1 MNEDEIT
8 KSYYSNKN
16 TTNFYLNLW
25 GGDSIHIGIYDD
37 DYTYNKNEIKDTKLN
52 EIKFAI
58 DNKKEYMYKF
68 INMYSKD
75 LCGNYQIADF
85 GSGYGGTSRF
95 LYDKLNLTK
104 KQFNIDC
111 FDISH
116 DNCIINTRKNILEN
130 YDIPVYNISFLEIPF
145 SRQYNII
152 YSEDA
157 FIHINDRSK
166 IFKEINKKLLQ
177 GGFLIFSDIILTD
190 THNKEEIQEVYDRV
204 NIKYLENHESYV
216 NIAQLNDL
224 IYVNSY
230 EYKESMLYH
239 YKNIRD
245 IVEETDEN
253 KEIIKG
259 LDNWIKHIELN
270 NITSKLFIFKK
281 IKNLN
286 YLSNTTNSS

>member
-1 MNEDEIT
+1 MNEEEIT
-8 KSYYSNKN
+8 KAYYSNKN
-16 TTNFYLNLW
+16 TTRFYLDLW

-37 DYTYNKNEIKDTKLN
+37 NYTYNKNEIKENKLI
-52 EIKFAI
+52 EIKDAI
-58 DNKKEYMYKF
+58 DRKKVFMYKF
-68 INMYSKD
+68 INMYSKYSW
-75 LCGNYQIADF
+75 GNYQIADF
-85 GSGYGGTSRF
+85 GSGYGGTARF
-95 LYDKLNLTK
+95 LYNKLNHTK
-104 KQFNIDC
+104 KEFYIDC

-116 DNCIINTRKNILEN
+116 DNCIINTSKNILEN

-145 SRQYNII
+145 SKQYNII

-166 IFKEINKKLLQ
+166 IFKEIHKKLLK

-190 THNKEEIQEVYDRV
+190 THNKAEIQEVYDRV
-204 NIKYLENHESYV
+204 NIKYLENYESYIEKAK
-216 NIAQLNDL
+216 NNNL

-245 IVEETDEN
+245 IVDENDEN

-281 IKNLN
+281 N
-286 YLSNTTNSS
+286 

>member
-25 GGDSIHIGIYDD
+25 GGDSIHIGIYPD
-37 DYTYNKNEIKDTKLN
+37 DYTYNKSNLKDTKLN

-68 INMYSKD
+68 INLYSKD
-75 LCGNYQIADF
+75 LCGKYQIADF

-95 LYDKLNLTK
+95 LYDKLSLSK

-116 DNCIINTRKNILEN
+116 DNCVINTYKNIQNN
-130 YDIPVYNISFLEIPF
+130 YDIPVYNISFLEISF
-145 SRQYNII
+145 SKKYNII

-157 FIHINDRSK
+157 FIHINERNK
-166 IFKEINKKLLQ
+166 LFNKINKQLLQ
-177 GGFLIFSDIILTD
+177 GGMLIFSDIILTD
-190 THNKEEIQEVYDRV
+190 TYNKAEIQEVYDRV
-204 NIKYLENHESYV
+204 NITCLETHDSYV
-216 NIAQLNDL
+216 EKAKENNLQF
-224 IYVNSY
+224 VNSF
-230 EYKESMLYH
+230 EYKESMLHH
-239 YKNIRD
+239 YTNIRD
-245 IVEETDEN
+245 IVEENLAN
-253 KEIIKG
+253 KEIIRG

-270 NITSKLFIFKK
+270 NITSKIFIFKK
-281 IKNLN
+281 N
-286 YLSNTTNSS
+286 